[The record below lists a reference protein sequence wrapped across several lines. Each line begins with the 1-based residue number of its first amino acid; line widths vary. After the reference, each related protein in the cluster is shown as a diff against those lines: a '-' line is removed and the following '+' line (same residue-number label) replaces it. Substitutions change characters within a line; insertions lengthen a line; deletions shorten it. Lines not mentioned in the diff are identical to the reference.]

1 MIEVLEALGTKEC
14 TSQPANNYSWKYTRF
29 RAPEHCVQYFT
40 GLTGTINS
48 YGLNLNNPAMS
59 TLLQAQNYKN
69 CIRKEKGEGVT
80 PPAVWDG
87 KSAKC
92 VERII
97 RQMVVAK
104 NPPNVWRA
112 KNRPKGCFRNEV
124 SRMLAIPRVSFLK
137 TWQGVNYQHPILL

>member
-14 TSQPANNYSWKYTRF
+14 TSQPANNYNWKYTRF

-48 YGLNLNNPAMS
+48 YGFNLNNPAMS

-69 CIRKEKGEGVT
+69 GCGE
-80 PPAVWDG
+80 

-92 VERII
+92 VEGEKS
-97 RQMVVAK
+97 AK
-104 NPPNVWRA
+104 WL
-112 KNRPKGCFRNEV
+112 F
-124 SRMLAIPRVSFLK
+124 
-137 TWQGVNYQHPILL
+137 

>member
-14 TSQPANNYSWKYTRF
+14 TSQPANNYNWKYTRF

-48 YGLNLNNPAMS
+48 YGFNLNNPAMS

-92 VERII
+92 FVQKCRQKLLEEI
-97 RQMVVAK
+97 REFVNTSDKSLSKGK
-104 NPPNVWRA
+104 NSPPHL
-112 KNRPKGCFRNEV
+112 PCE
-124 SRMLAIPRVSFLK
+124 LE
-137 TWQGVNYQHPILL
+137 